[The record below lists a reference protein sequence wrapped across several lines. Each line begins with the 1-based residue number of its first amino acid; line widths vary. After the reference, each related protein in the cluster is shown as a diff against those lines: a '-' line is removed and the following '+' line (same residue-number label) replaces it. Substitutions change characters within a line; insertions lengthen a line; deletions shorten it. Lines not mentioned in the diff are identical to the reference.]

1 MADVLTQSEIDNL
14 LNALTSGDTAE
25 ISATHETEEQ
35 HEKVRDYD
43 FRTANKFHKEHIRT
57 LNVIFDNFAYILANR
72 LTGILHT
79 LCEMEVV
86 SIEEHKFGEFNN
98 SIPIPAVLAVVEM
111 EPLQGSILMEI
122 SSAVAYAFISRLFG
136 GAADYAGEDKPFT
149 EIELAVNENILHEV
163 MRVLKESFSKIAE
176 VRPILSRIETSS
188 QFTQITDMN
197 EPTAII
203 TMKAKIDK
211 IEGMLSICIPH
222 YSIQPITKELN
233 TMSWTMASTRAV
245 VNDDKSGVV
254 EKQLDTTPVELSAT
268 FHQTTTTLREILS
281 LRVGDTI
288 CIDHNIND
296 FITVNVEGVPKFK
309 GVAGVYSNKYVV
321 QVAKIIKENK
331 GIE

>member
-1 MADVLTQSEIDNL
+1 MANVLTQSEIDNL
-14 LNALTSGDTAE
+14 LNALTSGESVDVGTAE
-25 ISATHETEEQ
+25 ETDEKQ
-35 HEKVRDYD
+35 KVREYD
-43 FRTANKFHKEHIRT
+43 FRTANKFYKEQMRT

-79 LCEMEVV
+79 LCEIEVV
-86 SIEEHKFGEFNN
+86 SIEEQKFGEFNN
-98 SIPIPAVLAVVEM
+98 SIPIPAILAVIEM
-111 EPLQGSILMEI
+111 EPLQGSILMEL
-122 SSAVAYAFISRLFG
+122 SSSVAYAFISRLFG

-149 EIELAVNENILHEV
+149 EIELAVNESILHEI
-163 MRVLKESFSKIAE
+163 MRVLKDSFGKIAQ
-176 VRPILSRIETSS
+176 VKPVLSRMETSA

-197 EPTAII
+197 EPSAIV
-203 TMKAKIDK
+203 MLNVKIDK
-211 IEGMLSICIPH
+211 IQGSMSLCIPH

-233 TMSWTMASTRAV
+233 TMSWTMASNRPAV
-245 VNDDKSGVV
+245 QDDDKKDIV
-254 EKQLDTTPVELSAT
+254 EKQLDDTPVELNAV
-268 FHQTTTTLREILS
+268 FNQTTATLREILS

-309 GVAGVYSNKYVV
+309 GVAGVYNNKYVV